1 MRKKFRVNIPLM
13 EVGNFEAKAFI
24 KLFDGE
30 IKWPDGSNT
39 KIKEPILTIAG
50 NTIYNAFVRVFG
62 EAKFKGTVHSTDKN
76 HLEILDEKGYTVCL
90 HLENLET

>member
-1 MRKKFRVNIPLM
+1 MVRYSNAKNECEKFRVNIPLM

-39 KIKEPILTIAG
+39 KIKANQFYQLQ
-50 NTIYNAFVRVFG
+50 
-62 EAKFKGTVHSTDKN
+62 
-76 HLEILDEKGYTVCL
+76 EIQFIMLS
-90 HLENLET
+90 